1 MKDQKLKK
9 VRKFMKEKEMEEYEG
24 KNKKIGRQKI

>member
-9 VRKFMKEKEMEEYEG
+9 VRKLMKEKEMEEYEG
-24 KNKKIGRQKI
+24 KNKKRGRKQ